1 MSTEQ
6 NNGKPAVPPKR
17 NLLNDRRIRLLLSL
31 LGAVIAWMA
40 VTIVVQPGTTTTI
53 YNVPVDFSYDSAA
66 YTSRG
71 LSIVNAEEKTVNLKL
86 SGDGYTIGS
95 LSANDFVVYP
105 DWSSVRDSGEKSL
118 RLQVRSQSTL
128 LTGVSVSIDGDNTV
142 DVVFDVVEEKTLPI
156 QVTTNYLK
164 IADGYIL
171 YGTDISKE
179 TVTLSGPST
188 ELSEVET
195 CTAEVTYSGEL
206 TSPVT
211 LDTGLRFYTRSGG
224 EVKFEYTTLET
235 DSVEVTLQV
244 YKLATLPVEV
254 SFINAPR
261 DFDPSVLVYSLS
273 KKTLNVAGPESQIDR
288 LSALSVGTID
298 LSTFALD
305 KVYEMPIVLE
315 RGPALDERVKAVEHF
330 SATGELDE
338 NANIQFGEGGA
349 GTFSDG
355 KLTTRIGD
363 ELCGFVT
370 EVFLEHGAPKEIAWQ
385 QKPHVGT
392 DLLRGVITSIRKEI
406 ESLGG
411 EVHFN
416 TALTGFER
424 RDGQLVGIQTT
435 DGAFPCEA
443 LVFAVGH
450 SARDTFGMLMDS
462 GLVLECKPFSVG
474 FRAEHL
480 QSEIEKSLYHEA
492 AGHPALPRGE
502 YQLSQHVE
510 KRCVYKFCM
519 CPGGQVVASASE
531 KGRVVTNG
539 MSYHARSGRNA
550 NAAVVVSVG
559 GEDFGNDPRKAIAFQ
574 RELEARAYAA
584 GRPGGE
590 YAAPAENI
598 QSFLEGR
605 GRLNIGRVQ
614 PTYDRGVVAA
624 DLGALLPTELADTLR
639 AGLRAYERKIAG
651 YTAPEAILTGLE
663 TRTSSPVRLKREE
676 NFECAQLAG
685 LYPCGEGAGYAGG
698 IMSAAVDGLRVARA
712 IISRYSPAEG

>member
-1 MSTEQ
+1 MLL
-6 NNGKPAVPPKR
+6 VR
-17 NLLNDRRIRLLLSL
+17 NIRLPLTCPDPDAEAAAKALAILRVPARRAAHCGVAKLSVDARHGTPVL
-31 LGAVIAWMA
+31 VYTIA
-40 VTIVVQPGTTTTI
+40 VTLKDEGEESAYAGASPCVALHQK
-53 YNVPVDFSYDSAA
+53 VDFSVQNGTRPLIHRPVVCGLGPAGLFAA
-66 YTSRG
+66 LLLARQ
-71 LSIVNAEEKTVNLKL
+71 
-86 SGDGYTIGS
+86 GY
-95 LSANDFVVYP
+95 
-105 DWSSVRDSGEKSL
+105 R
-118 RLQVRSQSTL
+118 
-128 LTGVSVSIDGDNTV
+128 
-142 DVVFDVVEEKTLPI
+142 
-156 QVTTNYLK
+156 
-164 IADGYIL
+164 
-171 YGTDISKE
+171 
-179 TVTLSGPST
+179 
-188 ELSEVET
+188 
-195 CTAEVTYSGEL
+195 
-206 TSPVT
+206 
-211 LDTGLRFYTRSGG
+211 
-224 EVKFEYTTLET
+224 
-235 DSVEVTLQV
+235 
-244 YKLATLPVEV
+244 
-254 SFINAPR
+254 
-261 DFDPSVLVYSLS
+261 
-273 KKTLNVAGPESQIDR
+273 
-288 LSALSVGTID
+288 
-298 LSTFALD
+298 
-305 KVYEMPIVLE
+305 PIVLE

-370 EVFLEHGAPKEIAWQ
+370 EVFLQHGAPAEIAWK

-416 TALTGFER
+416 TALTGLEQKN
-424 RDGQLVGIQTT
+424 GHITGIFTT
-435 DGAFPCEA
+435 DGSFACEA

-450 SARDTFGMLMDS
+450 SARDTFGMLLDS

-480 QSEIEKSLYHEA
+480 QREIEKSLYHEA

-502 YQLSQHVE
+502 YQLSQHVGE
-510 KRCVYKFCM
+510 RCVYTFCM

-539 MSYHARSGRNA
+539 MSYHARSGKNA

-559 GEDFGNDPRKAIAFQ
+559 GADFANDPRQAIAFQ

-584 GRPGGE
+584 GRPAGE

-605 GRLNIGRVQ
+605 GQLKISRVQ
-614 PTYDRGVVAA
+614 PTYDRGVCPA
-624 DLGALLPTELADTLR
+624 DLGALLPGELADTLR

-676 NFECAQLAG
+676 NFECTQLAG

>member
-1 MSTEQ
+1 M
-6 NNGKPAVPPKR
+6 
-17 NLLNDRRIRLLLSL
+17 
-31 LGAVIAWMA
+31 
-40 VTIVVQPGTTTTI
+40 
-53 YNVPVDFSYDSAA
+53 
-66 YTSRG
+66 
-71 LSIVNAEEKTVNLKL
+71 
-86 SGDGYTIGS
+86 
-95 LSANDFVVYP
+95 
-105 DWSSVRDSGEKSL
+105 
-118 RLQVRSQSTL
+118 
-128 LTGVSVSIDGDNTV
+128 
-142 DVVFDVVEEKTLPI
+142 
-156 QVTTNYLK
+156 
-164 IADGYIL
+164 
-171 YGTDISKE
+171 
-179 TVTLSGPST
+179 
-188 ELSEVET
+188 
-195 CTAEVTYSGEL
+195 
-206 TSPVT
+206 
-211 LDTGLRFYTRSGG
+211 
-224 EVKFEYTTLET
+224 
-235 DSVEVTLQV
+235 
-244 YKLATLPVEV
+244 
-254 SFINAPR
+254 
-261 DFDPSVLVYSLS
+261 
-273 KKTLNVAGPESQIDR
+273 
-288 LSALSVGTID
+288 
-298 LSTFALD
+298 
-305 KVYEMPIVLE
+305 LE

-330 SATGELDE
+330 SATGELDV

-370 EVFLEHGAPKEIAWQ
+370 EVFLQHGAPEEIAWK

-406 ESLGG
+406 EALGG

-416 TALTGFER
+416 TALTGFEQKN
-424 RDGQLVGIQTT
+424 GQLTGIFTT
-435 DGAFPCEA
+435 NGTFACEA

-450 SARDTFGMLMDS
+450 SARDTFGMLMDG
-462 GLVLECKPFSVG
+462 GLQLECKPFSVG

-502 YQLSQHVE
+502 YQLSQHVGE
-510 KRCVYKFCM
+510 RCVYTFCM

-531 KGRVVTNG
+531 EGRVVTNG
-539 MSYHARSGRNA
+539 MSFHARNGKNA

-559 GEDFGNDPRKAIAFQ
+559 GKDFADDPRRAIAFQ

-584 GRPGGE
+584 GRSAGE

-605 GRLNIGRVQ
+605 GQLNIGRVQ
-614 PTYDRGVVAA
+614 PTYDRGVAAA
-624 DLGALLPTELADTLR
+624 DLGALLPQELAETLR

-676 NFECAQLAG
+676 NFECTQLAG

-712 IISRYSPAEG
+712 SSAGIHRQKGEKNLMNDRENDTMRENEGRQVQQELENQLRAFGDTVSDALPMALRAKGRILATAPMVWAVRR

>member
-1 MSTEQ
+1 MIL
-6 NNGKPAVPPKR
+6 VR
-17 NLLNDRRIRLLLSL
+17 DIRLPLSAGEPQAL
-31 LGAVIAWMA
+31 EQALRLARIPRGKVGRLGVAKLSVDARHGQPKLVYTVA
-40 VTIVVQPGTTTTI
+40 VTLKDEGEESAYAGASPCVALRGRT
-53 YNVPVDFSYDSAA
+53 DFSVQNGTQPMAHRPVVCGLGPAGLFAA
-66 YTSRG
+66 LLLARQ
-71 LSIVNAEEKTVNLKL
+71 
-86 SGDGYTIGS
+86 GY
-95 LSANDFVVYP
+95 
-105 DWSSVRDSGEKSL
+105 R
-118 RLQVRSQSTL
+118 
-128 LTGVSVSIDGDNTV
+128 
-142 DVVFDVVEEKTLPI
+142 
-156 QVTTNYLK
+156 
-164 IADGYIL
+164 
-171 YGTDISKE
+171 
-179 TVTLSGPST
+179 
-188 ELSEVET
+188 
-195 CTAEVTYSGEL
+195 
-206 TSPVT
+206 
-211 LDTGLRFYTRSGG
+211 
-224 EVKFEYTTLET
+224 
-235 DSVEVTLQV
+235 
-244 YKLATLPVEV
+244 
-254 SFINAPR
+254 
-261 DFDPSVLVYSLS
+261 
-273 KKTLNVAGPESQIDR
+273 
-288 LSALSVGTID
+288 
-298 LSTFALD
+298 
-305 KVYEMPIVLE
+305 PIVLE
-315 RGPALDERVKAVEHF
+315 RGPALEERVKAVEHF

-392 DLLRGVITSIRKEI
+392 DLLRGVITSIRREI
-406 ESLGG
+406 EARGG

-416 TALTGFER
+416 TALTGLER
-424 RDGQLVGIQTT
+424 KNGRLTGVVTPNGS
-435 DGAFPCEA
+435 FPCET
-443 LVFAVGH
+443 LIFAVGH

-480 QSEIEKSLYHEA
+480 QTEIEKSLYHEA

-502 YQLSQHVE
+502 YQLSQHVGD
-510 KRCVYKFCM
+510 RCVYTFCM

-531 KGRVVTNG
+531 TGRVVTNG
-539 MSYHARSGRNA
+539 MSYHARDGKNA

-559 GEDFGNDPRKAIAFQ
+559 GADFANDPRKAIAFQ

-584 GRPGGE
+584 GQKGGA

-605 GRLNIGRVQ
+605 GRLDITRVE

-624 DLGALLPTELADTLR
+624 DLGALLPDALAQTLR

-676 NFECAQLAG
+676 NLECSQLAG

-712 IISRYSPAEG
+712 IISRYSPAEE